1 MNTFSVFPY
10 FDFVCSFKVTLI
22 TTISNSLMYWLLV
35 FPKILWRWKRKI
47 TLTASLFHMLM
58 LTPDVLSQV
67 SPFNSNVWTE
77 LAFESWHKAFV
88 LYVVMFL
95 QTCAV
100 WRLDQFLPTAPYSPI
115 LPYFSALTISIL
127 GIWIIRQP
135 NFHKGKFSLNA
146 GFCI

>member
-1 MNTFSVFPY
+1 
-10 FDFVCSFKVTLI
+10 
-22 TTISNSLMYWLLV
+22 
-35 FPKILWRWKRKI
+35 
-47 TLTASLFHMLM
+47 MLM

-67 SPFNSNVWTE
+67 YPFCSNVWTE

-100 WRLDQFLPTAPYSPI
+100 WRLGQFLPTAPYSPI
-115 LPYFSALTISIL
+115 LPYSPALTMAIL

-135 NFHKGKFSLNA
+135 NFNKKENSV
-146 GFCI
+146 